1 MSQSNQV
8 ALTEYNRLSGLKTKL
23 FFKVLK
29 DKKSKITV
37 PAEMLLVLV
46 LLLLL
51 SHFSPI
57 QLSATPWTAAYQA
70 PPSMGFSTQVFQVL
84 EWVAMAFSDQQKWCH
99 IKAHFLVCMWLP
111 SCCGFLRW
119 LSDKE
124 YACQCRRQG
133 RCRFNPWVRKTR
145 WRRKRQPSP
154 VLLLGKSHG
163 QRGTWWVGYSPQD
176 CKQSDTTEQLNTHMR
191 PPTVS
196 SHDGKQTKRNRQRQR
211 LGGARSFL
219 FW

>member
-51 SHFSPI
+51 LSHFSTI
-57 QLSATPWTAAYQA
+57 QHSATPWTAAYQA

-84 EWVAMAFSDQQKWCH
+84 EWVAMAFSDQQK
-99 IKAHFLVCMWLP
+99 
-111 SCCGFLRW
+111 
-119 LSDKE
+119 
-124 YACQCRRQG
+124 
-133 RCRFNPWVRKTR
+133 
-145 WRRKRQPSP
+145 
-154 VLLLGKSHG
+154 
-163 QRGTWWVGYSPQD
+163 
-176 CKQSDTTEQLNTHMR
+176 
-191 PPTVS
+191 
-196 SHDGKQTKRNRQRQR
+196 
-211 LGGARSFL
+211 
-219 FW
+219 